1 MRTIVLN
8 ENNIVGVNNNTLI
21 YQFPS
26 SVDLTGCEIAVSN
39 ITMYYSW
46 DNINSTTLQNNTFTY
61 NWVQGATTTTYT
73 VVIPNGLYE
82 LSDINAY
89 FQYVMI
95 QNGTYLTNTTSGQN
109 VYYAEMIINP
119 TQYAVQINTFAVPT
133 SFTGFTAPINIT
145 TGLTLVPPTTT
156 FNPVLTFPANF
167 NQIVGYAVNFATDI
181 NTGGGNT
188 LSYLSSVAP
197 QLQPNSSLLI
207 AMSGIDNKYANP
219 NTIIYSVAPN
229 VALGEL
235 IVEKPAQFNFNRMLS
250 GTYNQLRFQ
259 FLGNNLTP
267 VIIRDSNMTIILVIK
282 DQDDVFADL
291 GASRQGGSGA
301 LTAQVNSR
309 GGHNQSQHNT
319 SVSVSGSGMRRF

>member
-8 ENNIVGVNNNTLI
+8 ETNIVGANNNSLI

-26 SVDLTGCEIAVSN
+26 SVDLTGCEVAVSN

-46 DNINSTTLQNNTFTY
+46 DNINSTTLQNNIFSYT
-61 NWVQGATTTTYT
+61 WVSGATATTYQ

-89 FQYVMI
+89 LQFVFI
-95 QNGTYLTNTTSGQN
+95 QNGHYLVNSGGQN

-119 TQYAVQINTFAVPT
+119 TQYAVQVNTFAVPT
-133 SFTGFTAPINIT
+133 SLPVGWTNPAS
-145 TGLTLVPPTTT
+145 LVFPTTT
-156 FNPVLTFPANF
+156 FNPVLTFPARF
-167 NQIVGYAVNFATDI
+167 NEIVGYAVNFATAI

-229 VALGEL
+229 VGLGEL
-235 IVEKPAQFNFNRMLS
+235 IVEKPAQFNFNRLLS
-250 GTYNQLRFQ
+250 GTYNRLLFQ
-259 FLGNNLTP
+259 FLGNDLNP
-267 VIIRDSNMTIILVIK
+267 VVIRDPNMTIILVIK

-291 GASRQGGSGA
+291 GASRSGGSGA
-301 LTAQVNSR
+301 LTHQQNSR
-309 GGHNQSQHNT
+309 GGHNSSQHNT
-319 SVSVSGSGMRRF
+319 AIAGNGMRRF

>member
-8 ENNIVGVNNNTLI
+8 ENNIVGANNNTLI

-26 SVDLTGCEIAVSN
+26 SVDLTGCEVAVSN
-39 ITMYYSW
+39 ITMYYAW
-46 DNINSTTLQNNTFTY
+46 DNINSTSLQNNIFTY
-61 NWVQGATTTTYT
+61 TWVSGATATTYT
-73 VVIPNGLYE
+73 VNIPNGLYE

-89 FQYVMI
+89 LQFVFI
-95 QNGTYLTNTTSGQN
+95 QNGHYLVNSGGQN

-119 TQYAVQINTFAVPT
+119 TAYAVQVNTFAVPT
-133 SFTGFTAPINIT
+133 TLPSGFTNPAS
-145 TGLTLVPPTTT
+145 LVFPTTT
-156 FNPVLTFPANF
+156 FNPVLTFPARF
-167 NQIVGYAVNFATDI
+167 NELVGYAVNFATDI

-188 LSYLSSVAP
+188 ESYLSSVAP

-207 AMSGIDNKYANP
+207 SMSGIDNKYANP

-235 IVEKPAQFNFNRMLS
+235 IVEKPAQFNFNRLLS

-259 FLGNNLTP
+259 FLGNDLSP
-267 VIIRDSNMTIILVIK
+267 VVIRDPNMTIILVIK
-282 DQDDVFADL
+282 DQDDIFADL
-291 GASRQGGSGA
+291 GASRSGGTGA
-301 LTAQVNSR
+301 LTHQVNSR

-319 SVSVSGSGMRRF
+319 AIAGSGMRRF

>member
-8 ENNIVGVNNNTLI
+8 ETNIFGANNNTLI

-26 SVDLTGCEIAVSN
+26 SVDLTGCEVAVSN

-46 DNINSTTLQNNTFTY
+46 DNINSTTLQNNIFYY
-61 NWVQGATTTTYT
+61 NWVSGATNTQYT
-73 VVIPNGLYE
+73 ITIPNGLYE

-89 FQYVMI
+89 LQFCFI
-95 QNGTYLTNTTSGQN
+95 QNGHYLVNSGGQN

-119 TQYAVQINTFAVPT
+119 TQYAVQVNTFAVPT
-133 SFTGFTAPINIT
+133 TLPAGYTNPA
-145 TGLTLVPPTTT
+145 GLVFPTTT
-156 FNPVLTFPANF
+156 FNPVLTFPLYF
-167 NQIVGYAVNFATDI
+167 NNIVGFTPNFATAI

-188 LSYLSSVAP
+188 LSYLSTSAP

-235 IVEKPAQFNFNRMLS
+235 IVEKPAQFNFNRLLS

-259 FLGNNLTP
+259 FLGNDLSP
-267 VIIRDSNMTIILVIK
+267 IVIRDPNMTIILVIK

-291 GASRQGGSGA
+291 GASRGGGTGG
-301 LTAQVNSR
+301 LTHQVNSR
-309 GGHNQSQHNT
+309 GGHNSSQHNT
-319 SVSVSGSGMRRF
+319 AVSGSGMRRF

>member
-8 ENNIVGVNNNTLI
+8 ENNIVGANNNSLV

-46 DNINSTTLQNNTFTY
+46 DNINSTTLENNIFYY
-61 NWVQGATTTTYT
+61 NWVSGTTNTQYT
-73 VVIPNGLYE
+73 ITIPNGLYE

-89 FQYVMI
+89 LQFCFI
-95 QNGTYLTNTTSGQN
+95 QNGHYLVNSGGQN

-119 TQYAVQINTFAVPT
+119 TQYAVQVNTFAVPT
-133 SFTGFTAPINIT
+133 SLPATWTNPAS
-145 TGLTLVPPTTT
+145 LVFPTTT
-156 FNPVLTFPANF
+156 FNPVLTFPARF
-167 NQIVGYAVNFATDI
+167 NEIVGFAVNFATAI

-229 VALGEL
+229 VGLGEL
-235 IVEKPAQFNFNRMLS
+235 IVEKPAQFNFNRLLS
-250 GTYNQLRFQ
+250 GTYNRLLFQ
-259 FLGNNLTP
+259 FLGNDLSP
-267 VIIRDSNMTIILVIK
+267 VIIRDPNMTIILVIK

-291 GASRQGGSGA
+291 GASRGGGTGA
-301 LTAQVNSR
+301 LTHQVNSR

-319 SVSVSGSGMRRF
+319 ASAGNAISGNGIRRF

>member
-8 ENNIVGVNNNTLI
+8 ETNIVGLNNNTLI

-26 SVDLTGCEIAVSN
+26 SVDLTGCEVAVSN

-46 DNINSTTLQNNTFTY
+46 DNINSTTLQNNTFSYT
-61 NWVQGATTTTYT
+61 WVSGATSTTYQ

-89 FQYVMI
+89 LQFVFI
-95 QNGTYLTNTTSGQN
+95 QNGHYLVNSGGQN

-119 TQYAVQINTFAVPT
+119 TQYAVQVNTFAVPT
-133 SFTGFTAPINIT
+133 SLPAGYTNPA
-145 TGLTLVPPTTT
+145 GLVFPTTT
-156 FNPVLTFPANF
+156 FNPVLTFPLYF
-167 NQIVGYAVNFATDI
+167 NNIVGFAPNFSTAI

-235 IVEKPAQFNFNRMLS
+235 IVEKPAQFNFNRLLS

-259 FLGNNLTP
+259 FLGNDLSP
-267 VIIRDSNMTIILVIK
+267 IVIRDPNMTIILVIK

-291 GASRQGGSGA
+291 GASRGGGTGG
-301 LTAQVNSR
+301 LTHQVNSR

-319 SVSVSGSGMRRF
+319 AIAGSGMRRF

>member
-8 ENNIVGVNNNTLI
+8 ETNIVGANNNTLI

-39 ITMYYSW
+39 ITMYYAW
-46 DNINSTTLQNNTFTY
+46 DNINNITLQNNIFSYT
-61 NWVQGATTTTYT
+61 WVSGATATTYQ
-73 VVIPNGLYE
+73 VVLPNGLYE

-89 FQYVMI
+89 LQFVFI
-95 QNGTYLTNTTSGQN
+95 QNGHYLVNSGGQN

-119 TQYAVQINTFAVPT
+119 TQYAVQVNTFAVPT
-133 SFTGFTAPINIT
+133 SLPVGWTNPAS
-145 TGLTLVPPTTT
+145 LVFPTTT

-167 NQIVGYAVNFATDI
+167 NEIVGYAVNFATAI

-197 QLQPNSSLLI
+197 QLQPNSSLLVS
-207 AMSGIDNKYANP
+207 MSGIDNKYANP

-229 VALGEL
+229 VGLGEL

-259 FLGNNLTP
+259 FLGGNLSP
-267 VIIRDSNMTIILVIK
+267 VIIRDPNMTIILVIK

-291 GASRQGGSGA
+291 GASRGGGTGG
-301 LTAQVNSR
+301 LTHQINSR

-319 SVSVSGSGMRRF
+319 AIAGSGMRRF